1 MHNERGT
8 KMAHQVERMMYVGA
22 TPWHGLGSALD
33 VAPGS
38 VKEAIDAAGLAWTV
52 RREQLRM
59 ADGRLVERYAVVRD
73 SDNSILGT
81 VGADWR
87 PIQNEKAFSVLEPF
101 LAHGQATV
109 ETAGSLF
116 DGARVWMLLRI
127 ARPDA
132 VIVPS
137 ADDRVAK
144 YIMAAVGH
152 DGSLAFTLGITP
164 IRVVCNNT
172 LSAALGAGVKT
183 HVKVRHTSGGVDAVT
198 ALAATINEV
207 DAQIEKAAEVFR
219 ALAGVRINSAAQL
232 RAYVDAV
239 FPAPKK
245 APKALEAVPAS
256 DSFADLLARPAVLG
270 HVATAFTGEAPMLAQ
285 QAATANA
292 SEDED
297 VRRIFGK
304 IEHLFE
310 HGRGN
315 RPAGVRHT
323 AWAAYNAVTEHL
335 TWERGNSA
343 DNRLNNLWLSQSG
356 PVAKALPAAISTFL
370 AA

>member
-1 MHNERGT
+1 
-8 KMAHQVERMMYVGA
+8 MAHQVERMMYVGE
-22 TPWHGLGSALD
+22 TPWHGLGSHLD
-33 VAPGS
+33 VVPSS
-38 VKEAIDAAGLAWTV
+38 VAEAIQAAGLDWTV

-59 ADGRLVERYAVVRD
+59 ADGRPVDRFAVVRD
-73 SDNSILGT
+73 SDDSVLGT
-81 VGADWR
+81 VGNDWR
-87 PIQNEKAFSVLEPF
+87 PIQNAKAFSVLEPF
-101 LAHGQATV
+101 LAHKQATV
-109 ETAGSLF
+109 ETAGALF

-172 LSAALGAGVKT
+172 LSAALGAGAKT
-183 HVKVRHTSGGVDAVT
+183 HVKIRHTSGGVDAVT

-219 ALAGVRINSAAQL
+219 ALAGVTVTSSAQL

-239 FPAPKK
+239 FPPAKR
-245 APKALEAVPAS
+245 APKALESVPTP
-256 DSFADLLARPAVLG
+256 DSFADLLSRPAVLG
-270 HVATAFTGEAPMLAQ
+270 SHATTFTGEAPMLAQ
-285 QAATANA
+285 QAATADA

-323 AWAAYNAVTEHL
+323 AWAAYNAVTEYN
-335 TWERGNSA
+335 TWERGTSA
-343 DNRLNNLWLSQSG
+343 DNRLNNVWLAQSG
-356 PVAKALPAAISTFL
+356 PVAKALPAAVSTFL